1 MEAEITDSERFHERR
16 SGALREA
23 VFDAVRAWDGVERGT
38 VAGCPAFLVDGAPF
52 AVVAD
57 GGLALTAL
65 SEADRERLRV
75 RWSALTL
82 DPNGG
87 AAGDGERRTDG
98 SESVDGERA
107 RSDGGRNESW
117 PLVPVGGNDL
127 VLLRRFVRLSYDGA
141 RARSSG
147 TVD

>member
-23 VFDAVRAWDGVERGT
+23 VFDTVRAWDGVECGT
-38 VAGCPAFLVDGAPF
+38 VAGCPAFLVDGVPF

-75 RWSALTL
+75 RWSALTF

-87 AAGDGERRTDG
+87 ASDERRERAAGGDGR
-98 SESVDGERA
+98 SL
-107 RSDGGRNESW
+107 RSDGGRNDSW